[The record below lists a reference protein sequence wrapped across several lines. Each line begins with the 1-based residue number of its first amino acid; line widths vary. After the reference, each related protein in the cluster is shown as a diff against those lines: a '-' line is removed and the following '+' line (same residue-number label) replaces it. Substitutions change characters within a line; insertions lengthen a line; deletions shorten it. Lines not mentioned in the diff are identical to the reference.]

1 MANVNTFQQF
11 DQFEV
16 LTTSA
21 AKNRFIYD
29 FSHSGANI
37 SETLFGAFGTSEI
50 ANQVL
55 WNVRGKTTQTTN
67 HNAGNTVPAASPRTI
82 IFGDP
87 IVSNP
92 YSGQS
97 YYQTSGGTDLSAT
110 VTSTYPLGSDNGTE
124 KLVPVIEDNALIQL
138 NYAQTS
144 SPISFRSGYIEF
156 SFKTNKQNCIV
167 AYGAG
172 SAGNPQIT
180 NIQSSNYL
188 SDDKNADLNKLT
200 INLVN
205 GKLNLTYLDENGTN
219 ATSFTILGNKTVADG
234 QWHHVVINFTRP
246 GLIKG
251 HSDKIDKKSI
261 EFWIDGKLDKRSFE
275 NSEQQIFFPEIT
287 HLAADPTTWATI
299 NGNEF
304 NGSIRTFAS
313 GINFPLDLFEIQ
325 TRYKYWNYDELP
337 AKPALVASATMGNA
351 QVSVNK
357 TRALKLF
364 WKDVVNKNGIELDNN
379 YIVDSYC
386 ITHKNKNSITETYNV
401 DLAKKT
407 TKKTLTNVR
416 IALTDNVLIWG
427 PGSVSPQNIKTATS
441 TGTGRLTTQQGD
453 PNQISEY
460 SGFAGS
466 LLDLTFSGV
475 DLNTG
480 DRILLTNQIKPE
492 ENGIWIFNGKA
503 SVLTRANDAD
513 SPTKI
518 SDAVV
523 YVTEGYYSETYW
535 TIEVN
540 IDSFTEAQKWIKLD
554 SKPSTTVNSQPFFT
568 SRWSDQ
574 FGNERFINL
583 ESDISIGNYDLIVF
597 MNYPDTWQEVEESLS
612 NENATSIKFMYDSFI
627 KSLKNLVV
635 YGAKLYVS
643 SEMLAGDLGLVRR
656 FTKVSQNTQT
666 SDGQS
671 AAINPFQ
678 PSEASNMYFDTH
690 RLNSYH
696 LATPVAGL
704 TDRAT
709 YILTDFISYEPED
722 SKTEYHAKYVSKP
735 LGILEGNEF
744 LIPGLAL
751 NSFTENINIPG
762 NRENSRGT
770 KPLSVIEP
778 ANILYGTPVTKMQNT
793 YYVGSTAVSNPND
806 DDVTTLIV
814 NTGGTFDG
822 RQILGKIFLNV
833 IEDGYTMSR
842 QEYNKATIQVVPN
855 GDVNETTQ
863 TRAWQYS
870 TSRLNKST
878 RKVNI
883 KELTEYGQTKPTLG
897 GGGPLIQ
904 AASSSSNGIIRSETD
919 NNNLDYQSDLYATV
933 EEEIYTTQ
941 EIPVLSMTY
950 LGLLW
955 LAE

>member
-21 AKNRFIYD
+21 AKSRLIYD
-29 FSHSGANI
+29 FAHSGANI
-37 SETLFGAFGTSEI
+37 AETLFGTFGTSEI

-67 HNAGNTVPAASPRTI
+67 HGSQNTPTSPTTRTI

-87 IVSNP
+87 IQSNP
-92 YSGQS
+92 YSGQG
-97 YYQTSGGTDLSAT
+97 YYTETGGTRSIAL
-110 VTSTYPLGSDNGTE
+110 TSLYPLALDNGTE
-124 KLVPVIEDNALIQL
+124 KLVPVIQDDALIQL
-138 NYAQTS
+138 NYGQTS

-156 SFKTNKQNCIV
+156 SFKTNKQNCII

-172 SAGNPQIT
+172 SAVNPQIT

-200 INLVN
+200 VNVVN

-251 HSDKIDKKSI
+251 HSDKIDNKSI
-261 EFWIDGKLDKRSFE
+261 EFWIDGKLDKRSSE
-275 NSEQQIFFPEIT
+275 NSDKQIFFPEIT

-337 AKPALVASATMGNA
+337 AKPALVASASMGEA

-386 ITHKNKNSITETYNV
+386 VTHKNKNSITETYNV

-407 TKKTLTNVR
+407 TKKILTNVR

-427 PGSVSPQNIKTATS
+427 PGSVSPQNIKTAVG
-441 TGTGRLTTQQGD
+441 TGTNRLSTQQGD

-460 SGFAGS
+460 SGFTGS

-475 DLNTG
+475 DLNVD
-480 DRILLTNQIKPE
+480 DRILLTNQIRPE
-492 ENGIWIFNGKA
+492 ENGIWIFNGK
-503 SVLTRANDAD
+503 SSPLTRANDAD

-535 TIEVN
+535 TLESN
-540 IDSFTEAQKWIKLD
+540 INSFTQAQKWTKLD
-554 SKPSTTVNSQPFFT
+554 SKPETTVNSQPFFT
-568 SRWSDQ
+568 SRWSDEY
-574 FGNERFINL
+574 GNERFIDL
-583 ESDISIGNYDLIVF
+583 ENDISLSNYDLIVF
-597 MNYPDTWQEVEESLS
+597 MNYPDTFEEITQSLQ
-612 NENATSIKFMYDSFI
+612 NENSSSVKYMYDSFI

-643 SEMLAGDLGLVRR
+643 SEMLAGDLGLVRQ
-656 FTKVSQNTQT
+656 FEKVDQQVQT
-666 SDGQS
+666 SDAQS
-671 AAINPFQ
+671 AAISPFEA
-678 PSEASNMYFDTH
+678 SEAAEMYFDTH
-690 RLNSYH
+690 RINKYH
-696 LATPVAGL
+696 LATPVQGL
-704 TDRAT
+704 TNKAT
-709 YILTDFISYEPED
+709 YILTDFISYD
-722 SKTEYHAKYVSKP
+722 SDDSTTQYHAKYTYRP
-735 LGILEGNEF
+735 LGIQEGDEF

-751 NSFTENINIPG
+751 NSFTENENLPG
-762 NRENSRGT
+762 FRENNRGT
-770 KPLSVIEP
+770 KALSVFEP
-778 ANILYGTPVTKMQNT
+778 HDILYGTPVAKMQNT
-793 YYVGSTAVSNPND
+793 YYVGDTAVQNPHD
-806 DDVTTLIV
+806 DDITTLIL
-814 NTGGTFDG
+814 NTGDEYEG

-842 QEYNKATIQVVPN
+842 EEYNKATIQVVPV
-855 GDVNETTQ
+855 GDINETTQ
-863 TRAWQYS
+863 TRSWQYS
-870 TSRLNKST
+870 TSRLNRQPRKSN
-878 RKVNI
+878 V

-904 AASSSSNGIIRSETD
+904 APSSSSNGIIRSQTD
-919 NNNLDYQSDLYATV
+919 SDNIDYQSDLYTSQV
-933 EEEIYTTQ
+933 EEIYEIQ
-941 EIPVLSMTY
+941 EIPVFSMTY

>member
-16 LTTSA
+16 LTSTV
-21 AKNRFIYD
+21 AKNRLIYD
-29 FSHSGANI
+29 FSHSAANI
-37 SETLFGAFGTSEI
+37 APSTGVEI
-50 ANQVL
+50 ADQVV
-55 WNVRGKTTQTTN
+55 WNVRGKEVQTTN
-67 HNAGNTVPAASPRTI
+67 HNASGTTPTVSPRTI

-87 IVSNP
+87 ILSNQ

-97 YYQTSGGTDLSAT
+97 YYRTSGGTSVSSE
-110 VTSTYPLGSDNGTE
+110 VTSLYPLGADNGSE
-124 KLVPVIEDNALIQL
+124 KLVPIIEDNALIQL
-138 NYAQTS
+138 TFGQTS
-144 SPISFRSGYIEF
+144 LPTSFRSGYIEF
-156 SFKTNKQNCIV
+156 SFKTSKQNCLI

-172 SAGNPQIT
+172 TITTPQIT

-200 INLVN
+200 VNVVN
-205 GKLNLTYLDENGTN
+205 GKLNLTYIDEDGTN
-219 ATSFTILGNKTVADG
+219 ATSFTILGNRTIADN
-234 QWHHVVINFTRP
+234 QWHHAVINFTRP

-251 HSDKIDKKSI
+251 SVEKFDKKAI
-261 EFWIDGKLDKRSFE
+261 EFWIDGKLDKRTFE
-275 NSEQQIFFPEIT
+275 YSNNQIFFPEIT
-287 HLAADPTTWATI
+287 HLAANPTTWSSI
-299 NGNEF
+299 VGNEF

-313 GINFPLDLFEIQ
+313 GINFPLDIFEIQ

-337 AKPALVASATMGNA
+337 AKPSLTASALMIDP

-364 WKDVVNKNGIELDNN
+364 WKDVANKNGIELDSN

-386 ITHKNKNSITETYNV
+386 ITHKNKNSITETNNV
-401 DLAKKT
+401 DLARKT
-407 TKKTLTNVR
+407 SKNTIANVR
-416 IALTDNVLIWG
+416 IALTENVLIWG
-427 PGSVSPQNIKTATS
+427 PGSVSPQNLKTAA
-441 TGTGRLTTQQGD
+441 TGGLTRLTTAQGD
-453 PNQISEY
+453 RNQISEY
-460 SGFAGS
+460 SGFTGS

-475 DLNTG
+475 DLNTN
-480 DRILLTNQIKPE
+480 DRILLTNQINAN
-492 ENGIWIFNGKA
+492 ENGIWIFNGK
-503 SVLTRANDAD
+503 SSPLTRANDAD

-518 SDAVV
+518 TNALV
-523 YVTEGYYSETYW
+523 YVTEGYNSETYW
-535 TIEVN
+535 TLESNVN
-540 IDSFTEAQKWIKLD
+540 SFTEAQKWIKLE
-554 SKPSTTVNSQPFFT
+554 SKPVVTMNSQPFFT

>member
-16 LTTSA
+16 LTTSV
-21 AKNRFIYD
+21 AKNRLVYD

-37 SETLFGAFGTSEI
+37 ANSGQGGEI
-50 ANQVL
+50 ADQVL
-55 WNVRGKTTQTTN
+55 WNVRGKATQTTN
-67 HNAGNTVPAASPRTI
+67 NAGFGTSPLPSPRTI

-87 IVSNP
+87 ILSNP

-97 YYQTSGGTDLSAT
+97 YYRSSGGTDLSSA
-110 VTSTYPLGSDNGTE
+110 VTSPYPLGPDNGPE
-124 KLVPVIEDNALIQL
+124 KLVPIIQDDALIQL
-138 NYAQTS
+138 NYGTTTGTL
-144 SPISFRSGYIEF
+144 PVSFRSGYIEL

-172 SAGNPQIT
+172 LSSNAQIT
-180 NIQSSNYL
+180 NIQASNYL
-188 SDDKNADLNKLT
+188 SDSKNADLNKLT
-200 INLVN
+200 INIVN
-205 GKLNLTYLDENGTN
+205 GKLNLTYIDEDGTN

-246 GLIKG
+246 GLVKG
-251 HSDKIDKKSI
+251 QSDKFDGKSI
-261 EFWIDGKLDKRSFE
+261 EFWIDGKLDKRSSE
-275 NSEQQIFFPEIT
+275 NLDKQIFFPEIT
-287 HLAADPTTWATI
+287 HLAADPTTWSTVT
-299 NGNEF
+299 GNEF

-337 AKPALVASATMGNA
+337 AKPALVASASMGEA

-364 WKDVVNKNGIELDNN
+364 WKDIPNKNGIELDNN

-386 ITHKNKNSITETYNV
+386 VTHKNKNSITETYNV
-401 DLAKKT
+401 DLAKKA

-427 PGSVSPQNIKTATS
+427 PGSVSPQNLKTATTGGS
-441 TGTGRLTTQQGD
+441 TRLTTVQGD

-475 DLNTG
+475 DLNTN
-480 DRILLTNQIKPE
+480 DRILLTNQIRPE
-492 ENGIWIFNGKA
+492 ENGVWIFNGK
-503 SVLTRANDAD
+503 SNPLTRANDAD

-518 SDAVV
+518 SDAII

-535 TIEVN
+535 TIESN
-540 IDSFTEAQKWIKLD
+540 ISSFTEAQKWVKLD
-554 SKPSTTVNSQPFFT
+554 SKPGTTINAQPFFT
-568 SRWSDQ
+568 SRWSDSY
-574 FGNERFINL
+574 GNERFIDL
-583 ESDISIGNYDLIVF
+583 ENDISLSNYDLIVF
-597 MNYPDTWQEVEESLS
+597 MNYPETFEEITQSLG
-612 NENATSIKFMYDSFI
+612 NENSSSVKFMYDSFI

-656 FTKVSQNTQT
+656 FEKVSQAVET
-666 SDGQS
+666 SDAQS
-671 AAINPFQ
+671 AAISPFEA
-678 PSEASNMYFDTH
+678 SEAAETYFDTH
-690 RLNSYH
+690 RINKYH
-696 LATPVAGL
+696 LSTEVPGL
-704 TDRAT
+704 TNKAT
-709 YILTDFISYEPED
+709 YILTDFISYD
-722 SKTEYHAKYVSKP
+722 GNDAATEYHAKYISKP
-735 LGILEGNEF
+735 LGIQEGNEF

-751 NSFTENINIPG
+751 NSFTENDKLPG
-762 NRENSRGT
+762 YRENSRGT

-778 ANILYGTPVTKMQNT
+778 ADIIYGTPVTKMQNT
-793 YYVGSTAVSNPND
+793 YYVGDTAVANPHD
-806 DDVTTLIV
+806 DDITTLIV
-814 NTGGTFDG
+814 NTGDAFDG

-842 QEYNKATIQVVPN
+842 QEYNKAIIQVIPV
-855 GDVNETTQ
+855 GDINETTQ

-870 TSRLNKST
+870 TSRLNREP
-878 RKVNI
+878 RKVNVR
-883 KELTEYGQTKPTLG
+883 ELTEYGQTKPTLG

-904 AASSSSNGIIRSETD
+904 APSSSSNGIIRTQTDSE
-919 NNNLDYQSDLYATV
+919 NIDYQSDLYAGQA
-933 EEEIYTTQ
+933 EEIYEIQ

-950 LGLLW
+950 LGLQW